1 MLLSKGKDV
10 TNFVIEFRLFGRNEL
25 FSGGINLIMFR
36 APITCSVK
44 KLRLVDIS
52 NPSRCV
58 FLIFAP

>member
-1 MLLSKGKDV
+1 MLLSNGKDV
-10 TNFVIEFRLFGRNEL
+10 TNFVIEFRQFGRNDL
-25 FSGGINLIMFR
+25 FSSGFNLIMFR

-44 KLRLVDIS
+44 KLVEIS